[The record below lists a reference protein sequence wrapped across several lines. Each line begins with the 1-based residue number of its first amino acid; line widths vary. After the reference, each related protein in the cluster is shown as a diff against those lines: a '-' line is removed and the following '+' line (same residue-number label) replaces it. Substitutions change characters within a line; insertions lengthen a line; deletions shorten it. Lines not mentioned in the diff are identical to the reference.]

1 LKANEAFD
9 KVCGL
14 IASNY
19 SERGWKYSKSSH
31 WMTKKDKKYTYKVFF
46 YTSWN
51 NISDKNVVFY
61 SEFAIINSNSKRKI
75 FHLDTRQCNI
85 PAGQLYWNLANEQQQ
100 HSALYECKKWLDETC
115 IPIAEN
121 CINNPDQFVKQVVAE
136 GFYPLLGYIVDIDFV
151 LNEGSRELAEEAAKR
166 YYDHLKASVQ
176 KEFRD
181 NYVSM
186 MADEDAVSAYG
197 NNMMRNPS
205 NFRTIIEN
213 KINIDFSY
221 MNQ

>member
-1 LKANEAFD
+1 MKASEVFD

-51 NISDKNVVFY
+51 NISDKNVAFY

-75 FHLDTRQCNI
+75 FHLDTRQCKI
-85 PAGQLYWNLANEQQQ
+85 PEGQLYWNIANEQQQ
-100 HSALYECKKWLDETC
+100 HSTIYECKKWLDETC
-115 IPIAEN
+115 IPIVEN

-136 GFYPLLGYIVDIDFV
+136 GFYPSLGYIVDIDFV
-151 LNEGSRELAEEAAKR
+151 LNEGSRELAEEAAKK

-181 NYVSM
+181 NYMSM
-186 MADEDAVSAYG
+186 MADEDAVSTYG

-213 KINIDFSY
+213 KINIDF
-221 MNQ
+221 